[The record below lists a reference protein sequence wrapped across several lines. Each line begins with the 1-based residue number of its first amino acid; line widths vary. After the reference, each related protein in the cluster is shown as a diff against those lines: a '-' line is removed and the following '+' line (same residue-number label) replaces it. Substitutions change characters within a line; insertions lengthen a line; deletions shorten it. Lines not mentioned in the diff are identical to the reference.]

1 MFGSNE
7 DSSRETD
14 LGLLGIFLFSIIR
27 TSWTVTLSGE
37 DLLGFIVP
45 SDTGFGVITL
55 VAFNLNQFRMT
66 RLEVFNSFERLL
78 AILFRW

>member
-27 TSWTVTLSGE
+27 TSWTVTFSGE